1 MGGGL
6 AFLTK
11 KNFNPAN
18 WTNQKAVWE
27 ARQKKAHEEKAVR
40 ERQEQLKVEKE
51 DEQFARVRGG
61 DHSGDQAA
69 LKFMY
74 GAPPGLDDKK
84 GRDDDILIGRT
95 DDVLAQGRNSGDDDA
110 AVRFR
115 MLFATTTTT
124 TTSSKPAAD
133 AAITTQCDPDEAAL
147 QGYGNEEMASGNGN
161 GNSKNDELD
170 TRTALEK
177 AVGRRAATGLS
188 LNQQIERFPQL
199 KNAPMAEGMAGT
211 NVHVTFKPLGGSI
224 RNIRC
229 LKCGEW
235 GHSKGERVCKLS
247 GWNPFQLTSDR
258 ISADNNARLRAVC
271 GTDQVH
277 LSAKFGPGRTSSHR
291 GDGSSVSSDDED
303 HRRRRHRRSKKSKS
317 SSREKKHKKHSKK
330 SRKRRS
336 YSRSRSP
343 SRERKLR
350 KQSGD
355 DNN

>member
-27 ARQKKAHEEKAVR
+27 ARQKKAQEEKAVR

-51 DEQFARVRGG
+51 DEQFARARGG
-61 DHSGDQAA
+61 DRSGDQAA

-74 GAPPGLDDKK
+74 GAPPGLDNDNANDDEKKKKKKK
-84 GRDDDILIGRT
+84 GDT
-95 DDVLAQGRNSGDDDA
+95 DYHVGDDA
-110 AVRFR
+110 AAAQFR
-115 MLFATTTTT
+115 KLFAAAQPQTQTQTQHPVDPEHVHTATTGTLLQ
-124 TTSSKPAAD
+124 KG
-133 AAITTQCDPDEAAL
+133 EA
-147 QGYGNEEMASGNGN
+147 NELGDSNDNNNDNNNEM
-161 GNSKNDELD
+161 D

-177 AVGRRAATGLS
+177 AVGRKAATGLS
-188 LNQQIERFPQL
+188 LNDQIARFPHL

-229 LKCGEW
+229 IKCGEW
-235 GHSKGERVCKLS
+235 GHSKGERECKLS
-247 GWNPFQLTSDR
+247 GWNPFQLSSGDCVSAS
-258 ISADNNARLRAVC
+258 ISAPTAAETTPLDVVDDVYADADRKHNDDDDD
-271 GTDQVH
+271 TDV
-277 LSAKFGPGRTSSHR
+277 
-291 GDGSSVSSDDED
+291 DDESRR
-303 HRRRRHRRSKKSKS
+303 RRRRHRRSKKS
-317 SSREKKHKKHSKK
+317 SRSESKKHKKHSSSKK

-343 SRERKLR
+343 PSRDRKVR
-350 KQSGD
+350 RYRTD
-355 DNN
+355 DR